1 MPKLKESSWELHPET
16 QPTFLGVK
24 TWTGGSLEKEEPPNI
39 VLSIRSNDFFFC
51 GDFLQLV
58 KGKKR
63 REQNIQRCFS

>member
-39 VLSIRSNDFFFC
+39 VLSIRSNDFFF
-51 GDFLQLV
+51 LW
-58 KGKKR
+58 
-63 REQNIQRCFS
+63 